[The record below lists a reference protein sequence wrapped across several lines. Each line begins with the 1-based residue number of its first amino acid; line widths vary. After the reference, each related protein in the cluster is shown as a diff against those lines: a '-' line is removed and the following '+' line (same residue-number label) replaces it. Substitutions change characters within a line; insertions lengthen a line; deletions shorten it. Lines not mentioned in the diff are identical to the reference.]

1 MTCIAREKL
10 SINEIA
16 FKKFDSHLLSILAE
30 IYYELLNL
38 IKASDQY

>member
-1 MTCIAREKL
+1 
-10 SINEIA
+10 
-16 FKKFDSHLLSILAE
+16 FDSHLLSISE

>member
-1 MTCIAREKL
+1 
-10 SINEIA
+10 EIA
-16 FKKFDSHLLSILAE
+16 FKKFDSHLLSISE